1 MYLIYSALREPSEPH
16 GNHPDSNPEI
26 LLRYQAYLNACS
38 KHSTCIA
45 EIQKYFPGWQPK
57 FR

>member
-1 MYLIYSALREPSEPH
+1 MHLAYSALRESSEPN
-16 GNHPDSNPEI
+16 GNHPETNPEM

-38 KHSTCIA
+38 KHSTYIA

>member
-1 MYLIYSALREPSEPH
+1 MYLAYSALRPCAGPE
-16 GNHPDSNPEI
+16 GNHPETNPEL

-38 KHSTCIA
+38 KYSAYIA

>member
-1 MYLIYSALREPSEPH
+1 MYLAYSALRPCAEPD
-16 GNHPDSNPEI
+16 GNQPETNPEL

-38 KHSTCIA
+38 KYSTYIA

>member
-1 MYLIYSALREPSEPH
+1 MYLAYSALREPAEPN
-16 GNHPDSNPEI
+16 GNHPETNPEL

-38 KHSTCIA
+38 KHSHHIA
-45 EIQKYFPGWQPK
+45 EIQKYFPNWQPK

>member
-1 MYLIYSALREPSEPH
+1 MHLAYSALRPDACPDGNQPETNSEL
-16 GNHPDSNPEI
+16 

-38 KHSTCIA
+38 KYSNHIA
-45 EIQKYFPGWQPK
+45 EIQKYFPNWQPK

>member
-1 MYLIYSALREPSEPH
+1 MYLAYSALRPCAKLNGS
-16 GNHPDSNPEI
+16 HPETNPEL
-26 LLRYQAYLNACS
+26 LLRYQVYLNACS
-38 KHSTCIA
+38 KYRTHIA

>member
-1 MYLIYSALREPSEPH
+1 MYLIYSALREHSEPH

-38 KHSTCIA
+38 KHSTYIA